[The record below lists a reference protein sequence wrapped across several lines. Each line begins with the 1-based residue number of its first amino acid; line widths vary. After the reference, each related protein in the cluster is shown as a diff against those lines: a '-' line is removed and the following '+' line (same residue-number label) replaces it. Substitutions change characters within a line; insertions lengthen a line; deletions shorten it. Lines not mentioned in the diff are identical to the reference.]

1 MKIAPNPKKYVV
13 YVDDNFNFM
22 DESERY
28 KAGEYNTQDEAIA
41 KCKEIVERSLAGSK
55 AIEKTAEDM
64 YESYTM
70 FGEDPFI
77 IGPKEVSFSVWDY
90 AKERC
95 DESFNK

>member
-1 MKIAPNPKKYVV
+1 MKIAPNPKKYIV

-28 KAGEYNTQDEAIA
+28 QAGEYDTQDEAIA
-41 KCKEIVERSLAGSK
+41 RCKAIVRSSLSGSK
-55 AIEKTAEDM
+55 EREKTAEAM

-77 IGPKEVSFSVWDY
+77 VGPTEASFSAWDY
-90 AKERC
+90 AKELC
-95 DESFNK
+95 DKSFNK